1 MLKILKG
8 VLRPKFR
15 IMNVLAPQISDYN
28 TKRRVEMKKVF
39 IVLVAAAVLISGCSA
54 LVSVGG
60 NNTNSVNHTNNFN
73 KKDGR

>member
-39 IVLVAAAVLISGCSA
+39 IVLVAAAVLIGGCSA

>member
-15 IMNVLAPQISDYN
+15 IINVLAPQISDYN

-39 IVLVAAAVLISGCSA
+39 IVLVAAAVLICGCSA

>member
-1 MLKILKG
+1 
-8 VLRPKFR
+8 
-15 IMNVLAPQISDYN
+15 
-28 TKRRVEMKKVF
+28 MKKVF
-39 IVLVAAAVLISGCSA
+39 IVLVAAAVLIGGCSA

>member
-1 MLKILKG
+1 MLKISKG

-39 IVLVAAAVLISGCSA
+39 IVLVATTVLIGGCSA
-54 LVSVGG
+54 LVSVGDS
-60 NNTNSVNHTNNFN
+60 NTNSVNHTNNFN